1 MKKQILIL
9 LFTAWFVNS
18 NAQLTITSNQTY
30 TQLTNA
36 ITGGGVVVSNIT
48 GKGPAS
54 SQGLFTCTGACNVG
68 LSSGIILTSGDALI
82 AAQANT
88 NTGQGA
94 WFPVSTGDPQLQSI
108 TTGPVF
114 DASMIEFDFIAA
126 SDSIQFNYIFA
137 SEEYNDYAN
146 ASYNDVFGF
155 FITGPGF
162 TGYQNIALVPGT
174 TIPMSINNVNNGGP
188 VPHGFAPTGPCMNCQ
203 YFVNNSPGNITTAY
217 DALTTVMVA
226 AIGGLTP
233 GLIYHLKIG
242 VSDCNDPI
250 FDSGVFLEAG
260 SFLSA
265 NPAWMYAGGER
276 ITGNQLEICAG
287 GQVELSAPFGFS
299 YLWSDGSTTQSI
311 IVSQPGQYSVTLTGS
326 NQQATVS
333 SDIVFVVT
341 SATSLNPPVINQ
353 NGNQLTSSV
362 VQPGMSYSWTMNGTP
377 VTGANGSSITITQ
390 NGCYTVTVKDASG
403 CLSSSNP
410 LCTGP
415 LGIAENS
422 HYAGF
427 GISPN
432 PTSGSAWIT
441 LPASDK
447 SYQLQLTDMQGRMV
461 LNDLSVRGEK
471 YELKSAGLSNGVYI
485 GEINHPEKGS
495 YRFRLMK
502 DK

>member
-1 MKKQILIL
+1 MKKQILNL
-9 LFTAWFVNS
+9 FFTAWFVNV
-18 NAQLTITSNQTY
+18 NAQLTVTSGQTY

-54 SQGLFTCTGACNVG
+54 SQGLFTCTGVCNVG
-68 LSSGIILTSGDALI
+68 LTSGIILTSGDADVPS
-82 AAQANT
+82 QV
-88 NTGQGA
+88 NTGTGQSA
-94 WFPVSTGDPQLQSI
+94 AFPVSTTDPQLQAI
-108 TTGPVF
+108 ATGTVY

-137 SEEYNDYAN
+137 SEEYNDYVN
-146 ASYNDVFGF
+146 TGFNDVFGF

-162 TGYQNIALVPGT
+162 TGHQNIALIPGT

-188 VPHGFAPTGPCMNCQ
+188 VAHGVTPPGPCMNCQ

-217 DALTTVMVA
+217 DALTTVLVA
-226 AIGGLTP
+226 AVGGLTP
-233 GLIYHLKIG
+233 GLTYNLKIG
-242 VSDCNDPI
+242 VSDCNDQI

-276 ITGNQLEICAG
+276 ITGNQIEICAG

-311 IVSQPGQYSVTLTGS
+311 IVTQPGQYSVTLTGS

-341 SATSLNPPVINQ
+341 SATSLNPPSINQ

-377 VTGANGSSITITQ
+377 IAGANGSSITITQ

-403 CLSSSNP
+403 CMASSNP

-415 LGIAENS
+415 LGITENNN
-422 HYAGF
+422 YTGF
-427 GISPN
+427 SISPN

-441 LPASDK
+441 LPVSDK
-447 SYQLQLTDMQGRMV
+447 SYQLQLTDMQGRIV
-461 LNDLSVRGEK
+461 LNEAAVKAGK
-471 YELKSAGLSNGVYI
+471 HELKISELPKGAYI
-485 GEINHPEKGS
+485 GELQHAEKGN
-495 YRFRLMK
+495 YRFKLMK
-502 DK
+502 GN